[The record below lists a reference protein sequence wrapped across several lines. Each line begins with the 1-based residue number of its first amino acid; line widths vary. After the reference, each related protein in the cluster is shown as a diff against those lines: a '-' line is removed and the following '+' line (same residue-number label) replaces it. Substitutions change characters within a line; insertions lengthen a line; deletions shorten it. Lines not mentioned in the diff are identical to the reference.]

1 MVELLQP
8 PLYLIVPDK
17 VEKKVYSGVVT
28 LSSGGTAVTCA
39 RAGVSRPMVKELTDR
54 GLLVLLALSVTL
66 MVQLSYV
73 PSSNTLELSGFVRM
87 TVLSPDVAADED
99 KLPQAPP

>member
-1 MVELLQP
+1 M
-8 PLYLIVPDK
+8 IVPDR
-17 VEKKVYSGVVT
+17 VEKKVYSGVVS
-28 LSSGGTAVTCA
+28 LSGVGTAVTYA
-39 RAGVSRPMVKELTDR
+39 RAGLNAPTVKELTDR
-54 GLLVLLALSVTL
+54 LSLVLLLLSVTL

-73 PSSNTLELSGFVRM
+73 PSSNTVELFGFVRM